1 MENNKFDSIINNS
14 TSIYKYLMWIIYT
27 IYILLFLGV
36 LSSNFKYLRYFSNT
50 VQLLVCIFLITRFH
64 PFRKHYYTKNDATM
78 IFASALFMLQN
89 IGLTELVIKYGNG
102 LEQNVPFF
110 VKLHKDI
117 NALFS
122 YNRNT
127 TTNTPNINKIPTDN
141 ILEIDE

>member
-1 MENNKFDSIINNS
+1 M
-14 TSIYKYLMWIIYT
+14 
-27 IYILLFLGV
+27 
-36 LSSNFKYLRYFSNT
+36 
-50 VQLLVCIFLITRFH
+50 RFH
-64 PFRKHYYTKNDATM
+64 PFRKHYFTKNDATM
-78 IFASALFMLQN
+78 IFSSALFMLQN

-127 TTNTPNINKIPTDN
+127 SNTTTIDTPNITKIPTDN
-141 ILEIDE
+141 ILEINE